1 MGVSYPYRMGC
12 PQYGKHLIT
21 SRLWRWHIFR
31 CRFSMLKNYLKVAFR
46 NLARNKVF
54 TFINILGLA
63 IGLATCLL
71 ILFYIFSE
79 SGYDRQNKDADL
91 IYRVTCSGTLA
102 GQKQRGWAA
111 APAPLAW
118 ALKADLPEVAV
129 TTRLLRSP
137 TMDKMLLTAGQGI
150 SRKQFYETNGY
161 YVDSTFFS
169 VFTYDF
175 KYGNATTSL
184 DIPNSVVLSEEV
196 AQRLFGDDNPVG
208 RLVTIGMP
216 FGNFDYTV
224 RGVFR
229 TKDLKSHIPAHFF
242 LSMRNSD
249 NGQWMEQMTSWA
261 AGAIFHTYLR
271 LKTAVDPV
279 AFENKLNIATDKRT
293 GDALKAFG
301 VSRHYTL
308 QPLTGIYLH
317 SNLENEIGP
326 NGNAN
331 TLYILGSIA
340 LFILLIACINFMNLS
355 TARSGKRA
363 KEVGVRKVMGAE
375 RRSLVYQFLGESIGM
390 SLLALLLALGIT
402 RLLLPLFNTVVQKK
416 LQLFDEPRIWGWI
429 SGLTLVT
436 GILSGL
442 YPAFYLSSFRPIS
455 VLKGKLLNNFSALAI
470 RKALIVFQFTISICL
485 VSGAIII
492 TRQLNYLNNQPL
504 GFNKDQQ
511 IVLPLQSKA
520 AADNYTALKN
530 ELSKIASVRSV
541 TSGDNY
547 PGIASVN
554 SMLFYG
560 EGKTGSDGIVFRLDA
575 IENDYFKTLGLTL
588 LEGRTFRH
596 NLDADSG
603 SIILNESALSRL
615 GYSLKTAIGRKIYSN
630 LLGGL
635 TTFEIVG
642 VVKDFNYESLY
653 NPIKPFGFTTS
664 YMGNRY
670 AYAIASV
677 ATNDYPRLIQ
687 QMEGVWKKINPGVP
701 FSYSFMDKDFQF
713 NYEKDQRTSEIVRY
727 FTIVTIFIAC
737 MGLFGLSVFS
747 AEQRTREIGI
757 RKVLGASVTN
767 IALLL
772 SRDFLGLVCIAI
784 LIASPLAWYG
794 MTQWLQNFTYRIPI
808 GWWLFPVAGLIA
820 VGIAWLTVSFQA
832 IKAAIAN
839 PVKALRTD

>member
-1 MGVSYPYRMGC
+1 
-12 PQYGKHLIT
+12 
-21 SRLWRWHIFR
+21 
-31 CRFSMLKNYLKVAFR
+31 MLKNYLKVAFR
-46 NLARNKVF
+46 TLARNKVF

-63 IGLATCLL
+63 IGLTTCLL

-129 TTRLLRSP
+129 TTRLMKSP
-137 TMDKMLLTAGQGI
+137 VMDKMVLTAGQGI

-161 YVDSTFFS
+161 YIDSTFFR

-208 RLVTIGMP
+208 RSVTIGMP

-249 NGQWMEQMTSWA
+249 NGEWVQQMTSWTS
-261 AGAIFHTYLR
+261 GAIFHTYIR

-279 AFENKLNIATDKRT
+279 AFEKKLNIATDKRT
-293 GDALKAFG
+293 GDALKTFG
-301 VSRHYTL
+301 VARHYTL
-308 QPLTGIYLH
+308 QPLTGIYLY

-326 NGNAN
+326 NGNGN

-375 RRSLVYQFLGESIGM
+375 RQSLVYQFLGESIGM
-390 SLLALLLALGIT
+390 SLLALLLALGLT
-402 RLLLPLFNTVVQKK
+402 RLLLPLFNTVVQKQ

-429 SGLTLVT
+429 TGLTLVT

-442 YPAFYLSSFRPIS
+442 YPAFYLSSFRPIA
-455 VLKGKLLNNFSALAI
+455 VLKGGPGGSRPRTSRWLGRRSLNSFSALAI
-470 RKALIVFQFTISICL
+470 RKVLIVFQFTISICL

-492 TRQLNYLNNQPL
+492 TRQLNYLNNRPL
-504 GFNKDQQ
+504 GFNKEQQ
-511 IVLPLQSKA
+511 IVLPLQSKE
-520 AADNYTALKN
+520 AADNYRALKN
-530 ELSKIASVRSV
+530 ELSRISSVRSV

-554 SMLFYG
+554 TMLFYA
-560 EGKTGSDGIVFRLDA
+560 EGKTSSDAIIMRLDA
-575 IENDYFKTLGLTL
+575 IENDYIKTLGLTL

-615 GYSLKTAIGRKIYSN
+615 GYSRKTAIGRKIYSN

-635 TTFEIVG
+635 TTLEIVG
-642 VVKDFNYESLY
+642 VVKDFNFESLY

-677 ATNDYPRLIQ
+677 ATNDYPGLIQ
-687 QMEGVWKKINPGVP
+687 QMEGVWKKINPGLP
-701 FSYSFMDKDFQF
+701 FSYSFMDKDFQL

-727 FTIVTIFIAC
+727 FTIVTILIAC

-767 IALLL
+767 ITLLL
-772 SRDFLGLVCIAI
+772 SRDFLGLVCISI

>member
-1 MGVSYPYRMGC
+1 
-12 PQYGKHLIT
+12 
-21 SRLWRWHIFR
+21 
-31 CRFSMLKNYLKVAFR
+31 MLKNYLKVAFR
-46 NLARNKVF
+46 TFARNKVF

-63 IGLATCLL
+63 IGLTTCLL

-91 IYRVTCSGTLA
+91 IYRVTCSGTIG

-129 TTRLLRSP
+129 TTRLLKSP
-137 TMDKMLLTAGQGI
+137 VMDKMVLTAGQGI

-169 VFTYDF
+169 VFAYDF

-208 RLVTIGMP
+208 RLVTIGMT

-249 NGQWMEQMTSWA
+249 NGEWVQQMTSWTS
-261 AGAIFHTYLR
+261 GAIFHTYLR

-279 AFENKLNIATDKRT
+279 AFEKKLNIATDKRT

-301 VSRHYTL
+301 VLRHYTL
-308 QPLTGIYLH
+308 QPLTGIYLY

-375 RRSLVYQFLGESIGM
+375 RQSLVYQFLGESIGM
-390 SLLALLLALGIT
+390 SLLALLLALGLT
-402 RLLLPLFNTVVQKK
+402 RLLLPLFNTVVQKQ
-416 LQLFDEPRIWGWI
+416 LQLFDEPHIWEWI
-429 SGLTLVT
+429 TGLTLVT

-442 YPAFYLSSFRPIS
+442 YPAFYLSSFRPIA
-455 VLKGKLLNNFSALAI
+455 VLKGKLLNSFSALTI

-511 IVLPLQSKA
+511 IVLPLQSKE
-520 AADNYTALKN
+520 AADNYTSLKN

-560 EGKTGSDGIVFRLDA
+560 EGKTSSDGIIFRLDA
-575 IENDYFKTLGLTL
+575 IENDYIKTLGLTL

-615 GYSLKTAIGRKIYSN
+615 GYTRKTAIGRKIYSN

-653 NPIKPFGFTTS
+653 NPIKPFGFTTG

-677 ATNDYPRLIQ
+677 STNDYYRLIQ
-687 QMEGVWKKINPGVP
+687 QMEGVWKKINPGLP
-701 FSYSFMDKDFQF
+701 FSYSFLDKDFQF

-727 FTIVTIFIAC
+727 FTIITIFIAC
-737 MGLFGLSVFS
+737 LGLFGLSVFT

-767 IALLL
+767 ITLLL

-794 MTQWLQNFTYRIPI
+794 MTQWLQGFAYRIPI

-832 IKAAIAN
+832 IKAAVAN
-839 PVKALRTD
+839 PVKSLRTD

>member
-1 MGVSYPYRMGC
+1 
-12 PQYGKHLIT
+12 
-21 SRLWRWHIFR
+21 
-31 CRFSMLKNYLKVAFR
+31 
-46 NLARNKVF
+46 
-54 TFINILGLA
+54 
-63 IGLATCLL
+63 
-71 ILFYIFSE
+71 
-79 SGYDRQNKDADL
+79 
-91 IYRVTCSGTLA
+91 
-102 GQKQRGWAA
+102 
-111 APAPLAW
+111 
-118 ALKADLPEVAV
+118 
-129 TTRLLRSP
+129 
-137 TMDKMLLTAGQGI
+137 
-150 SRKQFYETNGY
+150 
-161 YVDSTFFS
+161 
-169 VFTYDF
+169 
-175 KYGNATTSL
+175 
-184 DIPNSVVLSEEV
+184 
-196 AQRLFGDDNPVG
+196 
-208 RLVTIGMP
+208 
-216 FGNFDYTV
+216 
-224 RGVFR
+224 
-229 TKDLKSHIPAHFF
+229 
-242 LSMRNSD
+242 
-249 NGQWMEQMTSWA
+249 
-261 AGAIFHTYLR
+261 
-271 LKTAVDPV
+271 
-279 AFENKLNIATDKRT
+279 
-293 GDALKAFG
+293 
-301 VSRHYTL
+301 
-308 QPLTGIYLH
+308 
-317 SNLENEIGP
+317 
-326 NGNAN
+326 
-331 TLYILGSIA
+331 
-340 LFILLIACINFMNLS
+340 
-355 TARSGKRA
+355 
-363 KEVGVRKVMGAE
+363 
-375 RRSLVYQFLGESIGM
+375 
-390 SLLALLLALGIT
+390 
-402 RLLLPLFNTVVQKK
+402 
-416 LQLFDEPRIWGWI
+416 
-429 SGLTLVT
+429 
-436 GILSGL
+436 
-442 YPAFYLSSFRPIS
+442 
-455 VLKGKLLNNFSALAI
+455 
-470 RKALIVFQFTISICL
+470 

-520 AADNYTALKN
+520 AVDNYTALKN

-832 IKAAIAN
+832 IKAAVAN